1 MIIGLDV
8 GGTHTDAVLL
18 NRKGVEKQVK
28 VSTDISDLFNTVLSG
43 LTGLLKNISPDDIER
58 IVLSTTLTTNAVVQ
72 KKVDPV
78 GIIVSSGPGIDPEFF
93 RTDDHYFPISG
104 SIDHRGR
111 EREPVNE
118 NQIISAGEKLADAGV
133 DYIGVI
139 GKFSTRNPSHEI
151 LVKEILKDKFK
162 KIFMGHKVSGNLN
175 FPRRIATTHLNAAV
189 YSMHKSFFNAV
200 EKSLKEK
207 GLNVPIQ
214 ILKADGGT
222 MSLEASMEFPG
233 QTILSGPAASVMGSI
248 AYAPEGKDSIVLD
261 IGGTTTD
268 ISIFINK
275 VPLLEPVG
283 IQRGK
288 YKSLIRSL
296 RTFSKGLGGD
306 SYVRVV
312 DGNIVIGPE
321 RMGPAMAFGGKVPTP
336 TDAMVVL
343 GIMDDGDKTM
353 ARQGIDAIAK
363 ELGISSTETAKHIF
377 HQSCSMILTEAFEM
391 VDRINHK
398 PVYTIHEFLKG
409 YKIKPE
415 KILLLGGPA
424 KCCAEEIED
433 LSGIETQVVP
443 CSSVANAIGAAAA
456 RTTCEVSLLV
466 DTEQGFAV
474 SPEENFKVSVP
485 KDYSEEDV
493 RKTALSLLKTKAIE
507 SGAAPD
513 NIEVETI
520 EFQKFN
526 IVRNF
531 VPKGKI
537 FKTKIQVMPGLIRR
551 FQHICGQFN
560 GKKNIKGEKKI

>member
-8 GGTHTDAVLL
+8 GGTNTDAVLL
-18 NRKGVEKQVK
+18 SSMGVEKQVK
-28 VSTDISDLFNTVLSG
+28 VPTDVSDLFNTVLSG
-43 LTGLLKNISPDDIER
+43 LTELLKDISPDDIER

-93 RTDDHYFPISG
+93 RTDDHYYPISG

-111 EREPVNE
+111 ERQPVNE
-118 NQIISAGEKLADAGV
+118 NEIISAGEKLADAGI

-151 LVKEILKDKFK
+151 LIKEILKDKFK
-162 KIFMGHKVSGNLN
+162 KIFMGHQVSGNLN

-189 YSMHKSFFNAV
+189 YSMHKKFFNAV

-207 GLNVPIQ
+207 GLHVPIQ

-222 MSLEASMEFPG
+222 MNLESSMEFPG

-248 AYAPEGKDSIVLD
+248 AYAPEKKDTVVLD

-296 RTFSKGLGGD
+296 KTYSKGLGGD
-306 SYVRVV
+306 SSVKVV
-312 DGNIVIGPE
+312 DGNLIIGPE
-321 RMGPAMAFGGKVPTP
+321 RKGPAMAFGGKVPTP

-343 GIMDDGDKTM
+343 GIMDQGDKKM
-353 ARQGIDAIAK
+353 AMQGIDAIAK
-363 ELGISSTETAKHIF
+363 ELGVSPMESAKNIF

-398 PVYTIHEFLKG
+398 PVYTVHEFLQG

-424 KCCAEEIED
+424 RYCAEEIED
-433 LSGIETQVVP
+433 LSGIETKVVP

-474 SPEENFKVSVP
+474 SPEENFKASVP

-507 SGAAPD
+507 SGSDPD

-537 FKTKIQVMPGLIRR
+537 FKIKIQVMPGLISR
-551 FQHICGQFN
+551 FHNICGQSN
-560 GKKNIKGEKKI
+560 GKDTIKGEKKK

>member
-18 NRKGVEKQVK
+18 SEKGLERQVK
-28 VSTDISDLFNTVLSG
+28 VPTDVSDLFNTVLSG
-43 LTGLLKNISPDDIER
+43 LTTLLKDVPPGYIKR
-58 IVLSTTLTTNAVVQ
+58 IVLSTTLTTNAIVQ
-72 KKVDPV
+72 KKVAPV

-93 RTDDHYFPISG
+93 RTNDYYFPVSG

-118 NQIISAGEKLADAGV
+118 KEIKTAGKKLVQAGIE
-133 DYIGVI
+133 YLGVI
-139 GKFSTRNPSHEI
+139 GKFSTRNPSHELYI
-151 LVKEILKDKFK
+151 KKILKNEFK

-175 FPRRIATTHLNAAV
+175 FPRRIATAHLNAAV
-189 YSMHKSFFNAV
+189 YSIHKDFFNSVQKA
-200 EKSLKEK
+200 LKEK
-207 GLNVPIQ
+207 GLKVPIQ

-222 MSLEASMEFPG
+222 MSLESSMEFPG
-233 QTILSGPAASVMGSI
+233 QAILSGPAASVMGSI
-248 AYAPEGKDSIVLD
+248 AYAPEGKDIIVLD

-283 IQRGK
+283 IQRGH

-296 RTFSKGLGGD
+296 KTYSKGLGGD
-306 SYVRVV
+306 SYVRVIN
-312 DGNIVIGPE
+312 GNIMIGPD
-321 RMGPAMAFGGKVPTP
+321 RMGPAMAFGGPVPTP

-343 GIMDDGDKTM
+343 GIMGEGDKTK
-353 ARQGIDAIAK
+353 ALQGIDTIA
-363 ELGISSTETAKHIF
+363 EDLCISSVEAAKKIF

-391 VDRINHK
+391 VDNINQK
-398 PVYTIHEFLKG
+398 PVYTVHEFLKG
-409 YKIKPE
+409 YRIKPE

-424 KCCAEEIED
+424 EYCAAEIQD
-433 LSGIETQVVP
+433 LSGIKTEVVP

-474 SPEENFKVSVP
+474 SPEEDFKVSVP
-485 KDYSEEDV
+485 KDYTEDNV
-493 RKTALSLLKTKAIE
+493 NETALSLLNKKAIN
-507 SGAAPD
+507 SGSDPN
-513 NIEVETI
+513 NIEVEII

-531 VPKGKI
+531 VLKGKI
-537 FKTKIQVMPGLIRR
+537 FRTKIQVMPGLINK
-551 FQHICGQFN
+551 FKSVCEN
-560 GKKNIKGEKKI
+560 LNNMTMTKGEK

>member
-18 NRKGVEKQVK
+18 SKKGVERQVK
-28 VSTDISDLFNTVLSG
+28 VATDASNLFNTVLSG
-43 LTGLLKNISPDDIER
+43 LTALLDDIAPGDIKR

-93 RTDDHYFPISG
+93 RTDNYYYPVAG

-111 EREPVNE
+111 ERQPINE
-118 NQIISAGEKLADAGV
+118 EEIKAAGEKLAKAGIE
-133 DYIGVI
+133 YIGVI

-151 LVKEILKDKFK
+151 MIKEILNDKFK
-162 KIFMGHKVSGNLN
+162 KIFMGHQVSGNLN

-189 YSMHKSFFNAV
+189 YSMHKDFFNAV
-200 EKSLKEK
+200 QRSLREK
-207 GLNVPIQ
+207 GLEVPIQ

-222 MSLEASMEFPG
+222 MSLESSMEFPG

-248 AYAPEGKDSIVLD
+248 AYAPDDKDTIVLD

-283 IQRGK
+283 IQRGH

-296 RTFSKGLGGD
+296 KTYSKGLGGD
-306 SYVRVV
+306 SSVRVN
-312 DGNIVIGPE
+312 DGNITIGPD
-321 RMGPAMAFGGKVPTP
+321 RTGPAMAFGGKIPTP

-343 GIMDDGDKTM
+343 GIMEQGDKANAM
-353 ARQGIDAIAK
+353 NGISAIAD
-363 ELGISSTETAKHIF
+363 ELGISPVEAAKRIF

-391 VDRINHK
+391 VDDINHK
-398 PVYTIHEFLKG
+398 PVYTVHEFLKG

-424 KCCAEEIED
+424 RYCAEEIQD
-433 LSGIETQVVP
+433 LSGIETEVVP
-443 CSSVANAIGAAAA
+443 CSGVANAIGAAVA

-474 SPEENFKVSVP
+474 APGEDFKISVP
-485 KDYSEEDV
+485 KDYTEENV
-493 RKTALSLLKTKAIE
+493 RETALALLNEKAIR
-507 SGAAPD
+507 SGSDPN
-513 NIEVETI
+513 NIESEII

-537 FKTKIQVMPGLIRR
+537 FRMKIQVMPGLIRR
-551 FQHICGQFN
+551 FKNICGKQN
-560 GKKNIKGEKKI
+560 GKNKLEGGKKV